1 MTYDEIRQA
10 VHGYMHR
17 NDAETVDNEPTA
29 IDLARVKLGR
39 DFFPESAA
47 VLLQGLAIVNG
58 VGQLPADFGQADT
71 VKDAA
76 GRDLDYQTPRGWAR
90 MVGTK
95 ETQGKFSI
103 TGDKLYVDGALASV
117 DLLYYLAPQPIGPGQ
132 TSWLSED
139 YPDVWIW
146 MGVAEQH
153 RFVQDFESAQISEQ
167 YAYELAGKAVFRTRA
182 NRGGGSLR
190 MVTRR

>member
-10 VHGYMHR
+10 VHSYMHR
-17 NDAETVDNEPTA
+17 NDVETIDNEPTA
-29 IDLARVKLGR
+29 LDLARVKLGR

-47 VLLQGLAIVNG
+47 VLLQGLAIVDG

-71 VKDAA
+71 VRVP
-76 GRDLDYQTPRGWAR
+76 GGGDLDYETPRGWAR
-90 MVGTK
+90 MQGTK
-95 ETQGKFSI
+95 ETAGKFSI
-103 TGDKLYVDGALASV
+103 VGDKLNVDAALASV
-117 DLLYYLAPQPIGPGQ
+117 DLLYYLKADPIGTGQ
-132 TSWLSED
+132 TSWLSAD

-153 RFVQDFESAQISEQ
+153 RFVQDFESAQIAEQ

-182 NRGGGSLR
+182 NRGGGTLR

>member
-1 MTYDEIRQA
+1 MTYDDVRAA
-10 VHGYMHR
+10 VSRYMHR
-17 NDAETVDNEPTA
+17 NDAETIDNEPTA
-29 IDLARVKLGR
+29 LDLARVKLGR

-47 VLLQGLAIVNG
+47 VWVRDLPIVAG

-71 VKDAA
+71 VRS
-76 GRDLDYQTPRGWAR
+76 GTVDLSYETPRTWAR
-90 MVGTK
+90 LAGMHDTG
-95 ETQGKFSI
+95 GRFSI
-103 TGDKLYVDGALASV
+103 TADKLYVDGALAWV
-117 DLLYYLAPQPIGPGQ
+117 DLLYYLRADAIGPGQ

-146 MGVAEQH
+146 MAVGEQH
-153 RFVQDFESAQISEQ
+153 RFVQDFESAQFAEQ

-182 NRGGGSLR
+182 NRGGGTLR